1 MKVKLVGYNQPVGCC
16 DKDYATP
23 EVLSAAFART
33 SRSSK
38 SLEELVEEAKRD
50 VPKARKSNKTIIY
63 DMGHSSIAE
72 HAYFNLILERIS
84 RRVIEEIERH
94 RLVSY
99 TEKSQR
105 YVTFDGDYT
114 VPSSVVKKG
123 YEDQFREVVES
134 CNDFYHELFN
144 HLHEYNLSKDFS
156 KTFELMGVGS
166 DKVKKKTIEGWSK
179 EDARYILPMATQ
191 TQLADSINGRSLEY
205 VIKVLRSSDIQ
216 EAREVGD
223 LLYKEIEGL
232 APSLIKYTKPTDFFK
247 LTDKELNTVV
257 SLLLDKK
264 DFLNHNRDVVIHKIK
279 NDESIAA
286 ALIFTHSDL
295 SFTNSLIAAHS
306 LTYEQLRLL
315 FQASVLYKESY
326 DPLPRE
332 YEVGNHNYA
341 IEFTL
346 SSSAF
351 AQLKRHR
358 MATLLTQPYLIE
370 LGVTIP
376 ESIKEIGYEGK
387 FNDMIKKVNNLY
399 KQMVLDGINRSE
411 AEYILTN
418 SHKRRVLFVSNIR
431 EMHAV
436 ASLRMDPH
444 AQWDIRN
451 LITKAVRLWKN
462 NYPLSLEFA
471 GGKHD
476 YYERKK
482 KYLEGL
488 LE

>member
-33 SRSSK
+33 SRSK
-38 SLEELVEEAKRD
+38 LSLEELVENAKND
-50 VPKARKSNKTIIY
+50 VPKARKSNKSIIY

-72 HAYFNLILERIS
+72 HAYFNLILEGIS

-105 YVTFDGDYT
+105 YVTFNGDYT
-114 VPSSVVKKG
+114 VPDSIVNSG
-123 YEDQFREVVES
+123 YEDEFRTIVEE
-134 CNDFYHELFN
+134 CNSLYKELFDD
-144 HLHEYNLSKDFS
+144 LFEYNLSRDFS
-156 KTFELMGVGS
+156 KVFALMGIVK
-166 DKVKKKTIEGWSK
+166 DKIKERTMEGWSK

-191 TQLADSINGRSLEY
+191 TQLAESINGRSLEY
-205 VIKVLRSSDIQ
+205 MIKVLRSSEIK
-216 EAREVGD
+216 EARDVGD
-223 LLYKEIEGL
+223 LIYSEIEGL
-232 APSLIKYTKPTDFFK
+232 APSLIKYTKPTDFFR
-247 LTDKELNTVV
+247 LTDKRLRSFV
-257 SLLLDKK
+257 SNLLDGKVFSNYQS
-264 DFLNHNRDVVIHKIK
+264 DVFIHNVK
-279 NDESIAA
+279 NDESVAA

-295 SFTNSLIAAHS
+295 SFTNSLKVAHS
-306 LTYEQLRLL
+306 LTYEQLRSL
-315 FQASVLYKESY
+315 FQTSILYKESY
-326 DPLPRE
+326 DPMPRE
-332 YEVGNHNYA
+332 YEVGNHSYVV
-341 IEFTL
+341 EFTL

-358 MATLLTQPYLIE
+358 IATLLSQHYLTE
-370 LGVTIP
+370 LGVVVP
-376 ESIKEIGYEGK
+376 DSIKKIGYEDRFLK
-387 FNDMIKKVNNLY
+387 LTNKINSFY
-399 KQMVLDGINRSE
+399 KSLILEGINRSE

-418 SHKRRVLFVSNIR
+418 SHKRRVLFIPNLR

-436 ASLRMDPH
+436 AHLRMDPH
-444 AQWDIRN
+444 AQLEIRS
-451 LITKAVRLWKN
+451 LISEAVMLWKN

-488 LE
+488 